1 MPTPTRAE
9 RLQTLCERVHPSYKD
24 FATGG
29 CCKGTHGAIYV
40 VKQLGQRCGTSGSP
54 IL

>member
-9 RLQTLCERVHPSYKD
+9 RLQVLCEKVHPSYKD

-29 CCKGTHGAIYV
+29 CCEVAHGAIYV
-40 VKQLGQRCGTSGSP
+40 GE
-54 IL
+54 I